1 MPRGMTVDDSETVIA
16 DVPDYLINLEKVLA
30 STSKRTV
37 ANYFMWRVVFTS
49 SDLLTENLRKRT
61 AAYEAAILGK
71 KIEPPRWKKCVS
83 ETTSKLSI
91 AVGGLYVR
99 RYFNEDAKQR
109 AIELVNNV
117 RSEFIHILHD
127 VPWMDE
133 QTKVAAIEKARALQ
147 NHIGYPDELDDDA
160 KLEQFYSDLDI
171 DANANNMFENVR
183 NVRKFER
190 NFTFNMLREPVNKTD
205 WRMHSMPSMVN
216 AQYSPLEN
224 SIRKLA
230 PTTASWTL
238 VNDGIWT
245 MLTTIMRANSHLL
258 SIRRDSCCY
267 FAREIFLGRA
277 SSLSQL
283 RGNRSN
289 NRT

>member
-1 MPRGMTVDDSETVIA
+1 MTVNESETVIA
-16 DVPDYLINLEKVLA
+16 DVPNYLIDLGKVLID
-30 STSKRTV
+30 TPKRTI
-37 ANYFMWRVVFTS
+37 ANYFMWRVVFGS

-61 AAYEAAILGK
+61 AAYEASILGK

-91 AVGGLYVR
+91 AVGALYVR

-109 AIELVNNV
+109 AIELVNNI

-147 NHIGYPDELDDDA
+147 NHIGYPDELDDDV
-160 KLEQFYSDLDI
+160 KLEEFYNDLNI
-171 DANANNMFENVR
+171 DVNANNMFENVR
-183 NVRKFER
+183 NVRQFER
-190 NFTFNMLREPVNKTD
+190 NFTFNMLREAVNKTD

-224 SIRKLA
+224 SIR
-230 PTTASWTL
+230 
-238 VNDGIWT
+238 
-245 MLTTIMRANSHLL
+245 MLTFRTVRISRNTKTFTITFLL
-258 SIRRDSCCY
+258 STFHSFRIACGY
-267 FAREIFLGRA
+267 FAG
-277 SSLSQL
+277 
-283 RGNRSN
+283 
-289 NRT
+289 

>member
-1 MPRGMTVDDSETVIA
+1 MPTGMTVNESETVIA
-16 DVPDYLINLEKVLA
+16 DVPNYLINLGKVLID
-30 STSKRTV
+30 TPKRTI
-37 ANYFMWRVVFTS
+37 ANYFMWRLVFGS

-61 AAYEAAILGK
+61 AAYEASILGK

-109 AIELVNNV
+109 AIELVNNI

-160 KLEQFYSDLDI
+160 KLEQFYKDLSI
-171 DANANNMFENVR
+171 DVNANNMFENVR
-183 NVRKFER
+183 NVRQFER
-190 NFTFNMLREPVNKTD
+190 NFTFNMLREAVNKTD

-224 SIRKLA
+224 SIRMFGFR
-230 PTTASWTL
+230 TFCTCT
-238 VNDGIWT
+238 NT
-245 MLTTIMRANSHLL
+245 
-258 SIRRDSCCY
+258 
-267 FAREIFLGRA
+267 
-277 SSLSQL
+277 
-283 RGNRSN
+283 GNN
-289 NRT
+289 